1 MHAND
6 LTAPLGQGARESRR
20 VNKRLVVK
28 IAAVALGLFLGV
40 FVLWAVAVRDLSGG
54 GERVAAAPADLHLA
68 NKGPEPLPVSQ
79 APATAESGKSA
90 TPAPAPG
97 ESAPAPAKP
106 PNTVTV
112 TIVDGKTGAQ
122 RQVVVAAPASPASSA
137 DATPPDQNNAEIIG
151 ATPKPVNAPKLRK
164 TQ

>member
-1 MHAND
+1 MKAND
-6 LTAPLGQGARESRR
+6 LTAPLGQGAKESRR
-20 VNKRLVVK
+20 VNKRVAVK
-28 IAAVALGLFLGV
+28 ITAVALGLFLGI
-40 FVLWAVAVRDLSGG
+40 FALWAVRGLSG

-68 NKGPEPLPVSQ
+68 NKGPAPLPVSQ
-79 APATAESGKSA
+79 APAPAESGEPA
-90 TPAPAPG
+90 APAAVAG

-122 RQVVVAAPASPASSA
+122 RQVVVATPTNPASSA
-137 DATPPDQNNAEIIG
+137 DATPPDQNSAEIIG
-151 ATPKPVNAPKLRK
+151 AAPKPANAPKLRK